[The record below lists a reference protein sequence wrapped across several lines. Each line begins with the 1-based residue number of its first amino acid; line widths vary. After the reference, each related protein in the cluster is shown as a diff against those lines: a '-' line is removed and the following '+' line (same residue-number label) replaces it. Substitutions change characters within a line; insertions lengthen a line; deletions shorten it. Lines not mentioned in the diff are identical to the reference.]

1 MRRLVHRL
9 LLLAGMTLAPTVAF
23 AQASLA
29 GLVQD
34 SSGAVLPG
42 VTVEAA
48 SPVLI
53 EKVRTTTTD
62 ANGRYSIPDLR
73 PGAYTVTFTLTGF
86 STFKRDGV
94 ELTGTAVVTINA
106 DMRVGSLEETI
117 TVTGESPIVD
127 VQSTTR
133 QAVIDQEVLAA
144 IPSARNPFTTGV
156 LIPGVRRGGANVPDV
171 GGSVVQEVASLEFN
185 GSRQSDQRM
194 MVNGVALSTM
204 IGGGW
209 GGGAVPNATGMA
221 EFAIDVSSVDAQ
233 SATGGVRINFI
244 PRDGG
249 NRMAGTIFGG
259 FTQESFASDNFSG
272 SDVQAR
278 GLLAPPSI
286 KGNGDFNPGVGG
298 PIARDRA
305 WFFLSGRYLYADNYV
320 PGMFFNANANNL
332 NNYRYAS
339 TGEQAIIHQDQTMY
353 QARVTW
359 QVNSK
364 NKIGFTYDQEA
375 LCSCPNQ
382 ISATV
387 SPEASVDRRFPL
399 QRFIQMDWNSPVSN
413 RLLLEASA
421 IHRVERWGAMHLQTG
436 KGDNIDAI
444 APGMVGV
451 IDNPSLATGASLNY
465 RAFATPVGGAFN
477 NSWNWNIHY
486 RAAVSYIT
494 GSHSFKVGFN
504 NAYGHHENTSYTDP
518 TTPYF
523 YNFANGV
530 PTQLTYRITPRT
542 VAVNVDRDLGLFAQ
556 DKWTVGR
563 WTLSGGIRYDT
574 FKNSFPPQAIAPT
587 ALAPNLNVQFDT
599 IENYSLHDIAPKM
612 GANYDLFGNGKTA
625 LKVTLNKYLEGLGTT
640 GALSDGPNPINRL
653 ITTTTRPWTD
663 GNGDFNPNCDL
674 LNYGANGEC
683 GALVNAAIFGT
694 VVPGT
699 TYDPEVLTGWGK
711 RFNNWEFT
719 AGVQHELVPR
729 LSVDIQ
735 YARRWYGNF
744 RTMDDLAVGPADYDR
759 FTINVP
765 SDSRLP
771 NGGGYQLTAFDLRPA
786 AFALPQRNFV
796 TLSKNYGDQT
806 EVFNAVNFSANA
818 RLQNGLMIQ
827 AGAGTGRAV
836 TDDCDVVAELP
847 ETLHANAFTGNPAN
861 PVTNN
866 RSFAVAARTLERCR
880 QDHGWRTSMQGM
892 VAYVIPKI
900 DVNISGTYQD
910 LPGTSA
916 SNSTG
921 ISMSANGAIPAA
933 STTLGRAY
941 SSGPSARFF
950 NIVEAGTVYVER
962 MRQLDLRMSKLF
974 RVGPTRTSLNFD
986 FYNVLNSNSVINE
999 NITYGAAWRTPQLI
1013 LLPRIF
1019 KLSAQFDF

>member
-1 MRRLVHRL
+1 MGRLARVL
-9 LLLAGMTLAPTVAF
+9 MLAGLTLVPAVAF
-23 AQASLA
+23 AQASLS

-48 SPVLI
+48 SPALI

-62 ANGRYSIPDLR
+62 TNGRYSIPDLR

-86 STFKRDGV
+86 STFKREGV
-94 ELTGTAVVTINA
+94 ELTGTAVVSINA

-117 TVTGESPIVD
+117 TVSGESPIVD

-221 EFAIDVSSVDAQ
+221 EFAIDVSGVDAQ
-233 SATGGVRINFI
+233 AATGGVRINFI

-249 NRMAGTIFGG
+249 NKPAGTIFGG
-259 FTQESFASDNFSG
+259 YTTEGFASDNFTG
-272 SDVQAR
+272 SDVQSR
-278 GLLAPPSI
+278 GLAAPPRI
-286 KGNGDFNPGVGG
+286 KGNGDFNPGFGG
-298 PIARDRA
+298 PIVRDKF
-305 WFFLSGRYLYADNYV
+305 WFFVSGRYLYADNYV
-320 PGMFFNANANNL
+320 PGMFYNANANDL
-332 NNYRYAS
+332 TAYRYVS
-339 TGEQAIIHQDQTMY
+339 TGEQAIIHQDQTMF
-353 QARVTW
+353 QARGTY
-359 QVNSK
+359 QMSQR
-364 NKIGFTYDQEA
+364 NKIGFTYDHEA

-387 SPEASVDRRFPL
+387 TPEASVDRRFPL
-399 QRFIQMDWNSPVSN
+399 QRFIQMDWNNPLSSRV
-413 RLLLEASA
+413 LLEASA

-444 APGMVGV
+444 APGMVPV
-451 IDNPSLATGASLNY
+451 TDNPSLATGGSLNY
-465 RAFATPVGGAFN
+465 RAFAGANGFN
-477 NSWNWNIHY
+477 NSWNWNLHY
-486 RAAVSYIT
+486 RAAMSYVT
-494 GSHSFKVGFN
+494 GSHNFKVGFN
-504 NAYGHHENTSYTDP
+504 NAYGHHENTNYTDP
-518 TTPYF
+518 TTPYT
-523 YNFANGV
+523 YTFANGV

-563 WTLSGGIRYDT
+563 LTLAGGIRYDH

-587 ALAPNLNVQFDT
+587 ALAPNLNVRFDT

-612 GANYDLFGNGKTA
+612 GATYDLFGNGKTA

-653 ITTTTRPWTD
+653 ITSTTRPWTD
-663 GNGDFNPNCDL
+663 SDTDFTPDCDL

-719 AGVQHELVPR
+719 TGVQHELLPR
-729 LSVDIQ
+729 MSVDLQ

-771 NGGGYQLTAFDLRPA
+771 DGGGYPLTAFDLRPA
-786 AFALPQRNFV
+786 AFPLAQRNFV

-806 EVFNAVNFSANA
+806 EVFNAVSFGVNA
-818 RLQNGLMIQ
+818 RLQNGLFVQ

-836 TDDCDVVAELP
+836 TDDCAVVAALP

-861 PVTNN
+861 PITTT

-892 VAYVIPKI
+892 VAYLIPKI
-900 DVNISGTYQD
+900 DVNVSGTFQN
-910 LPGTSA
+910 LPGSST
-916 SNSTG
+916 SNSAGT
-921 ISMSANGAIPAA
+921 SMSANAATPAA

-941 SSGPSARFF
+941 SSGPSPRFF
-950 NIVEAGTVYVER
+950 NIIEAGDVYVER
-962 MRQLDLRMSKLF
+962 MQQLDLRLSKLF
-974 RVGPTRTSLNFD
+974 RVGTTRTSFNFD

-999 NITYGAAWRTPQLI
+999 NITYGPTWRTPQLI

>member
-1 MRRLVHRL
+1 MRRLAHRL
-9 LLLAGMTLAPTVAF
+9 LLLAGITLAPTVAF

-34 SSGAVLPG
+34 TSGAVLPG

-48 SPVLI
+48 SPALI

-73 PGAYTVTFTLTGF
+73 PGAYTITFTLAGF

-106 DMRVGSLEETI
+106 DMRVGTLEETI
-117 TVTGESPIVD
+117 TVTGETPIVD

-144 IPSARNPFTTGV
+144 IPNARNPFTTGV

-249 NRMAGTIFGG
+249 NNLAGTVFGG
-259 FTQESFASDNFSG
+259 FTQESFASDNFTG

-278 GLLAPPSI
+278 GLTVPPRI

-298 PIARDRA
+298 PIVRDKV

-332 NNYRYAS
+332 SNYRYVS
-339 TGEQAIIHQDQTMY
+339 TGEQAIIHQDQKMFQGRFTY
-353 QARVTW
+353 QASQR
-359 QVNSK
+359 
-364 NKIGFTYDQEA
+364 NKFGVTYDLEA

-399 QRFIQMDWNSPVSN
+399 QRFVQMDWNNPVSN

-444 APGMVGV
+444 APGMVPV
-451 IDNPSLATGASLNY
+451 IDNPSLATGSSLNY
-465 RAFATPVGGAFN
+465 RAFATGVGGTFN
-477 NSWNWNIHY
+477 NSWNWNLHY
-486 RAAVSYIT
+486 RAALSYVT

-530 PTQLTYRITPRT
+530 PTQVVYRITPRT
-542 VAVNVDRDLGLFAQ
+542 VEVNVDRDLGLFVQ

-574 FKNSFPPQAIAPT
+574 FANSFPPQAIAPT
-587 ALAPNLNVQFDT
+587 ALAPSLNVQFDK

-612 GANYDLFGNGKTA
+612 GATYDLFGNGKTA

-640 GALSDGPNPINRL
+640 GALSDQPNPINRL
-653 ITTTTRPWTD
+653 ITSTPRPWTD
-663 GNGDFNPNCDL
+663 ANSNFTPECDL
-674 LNYGANGEC
+674 LNYAANGEC
-683 GALVNAAIFGT
+683 GALVNGAIFGT

-711 RFNNWEFT
+711 RFYNWEFT
-719 AGVQHELVPR
+719 TSVQHELLPR
-729 LSVDIQ
+729 LSVDLQ
-735 YARRWYGNF
+735 FARRWYGNF
-744 RTMDDLAVGPADYDR
+744 RTMDDQAIGPADYDL

-771 NGGGYQLTAFDLRPA
+771 NGGGYPLTAFDLKPA
-786 AFALPQRNFV
+786 AFALAQRNFV

-806 EVFNAVNFSANA
+806 EVFNAVNFGLTS

-827 AGAGTGRAV
+827 AGAGTGRVV
-836 TDDCDVVAELP
+836 TDDCAVVEALP

-861 PVTNN
+861 PVTNT
-866 RSFAVAARTLERCR
+866 RSFANAARTLERCR

-892 VAYVIPKI
+892 VAYVLPKI
-900 DVNISGTYQD
+900 DVNISGTFQD
-910 LPGTSA
+910 LPGSST
-916 SNSTG
+916 SNSIGT
-921 ISMSANGAIPAA
+921 SMSANAAIAAA

-941 SSGPSARFF
+941 SSGPNARFF

-962 MRQLDLRMSKLF
+962 MRQLDLRLSKLF
-974 RVGPTRTSLNFD
+974 RVGTTRTSVNFD

>member
-1 MRRLVHRL
+1 V
-9 LLLAGMTLAPTVAF
+9 
-23 AQASLA
+23 
-29 GLVQD
+29 
-34 SSGAVLPG
+34 
-42 VTVEAA
+42 
-48 SPVLI
+48 
-53 EKVRTTTTD
+53 
-62 ANGRYSIPDLR
+62 
-73 PGAYTVTFTLTGF
+73 
-86 STFKRDGV
+86 
-94 ELTGTAVVTINA
+94 
-106 DMRVGSLEETI
+106 
-117 TVTGESPIVD
+117 
-127 VQSTTR
+127 
-133 QAVIDQEVLAA
+133 
-144 IPSARNPFTTGV
+144 
-156 LIPGVRRGGANVPDV
+156 
-171 GGSVVQEVASLEFN
+171 
-185 GSRQSDQRM
+185 
-194 MVNGVALSTM
+194 
-204 IGGGW
+204 
-209 GGGAVPNATGMA
+209 
-221 EFAIDVSSVDAQ
+221 
-233 SATGGVRINFI
+233 
-244 PRDGG
+244 
-249 NRMAGTIFGG
+249 
-259 FTQESFASDNFSG
+259 
-272 SDVQAR
+272 
-278 GLLAPPSI
+278 
-286 KGNGDFNPGVGG
+286 
-298 PIARDRA
+298 
-305 WFFLSGRYLYADNYV
+305 
-320 PGMFFNANANNL
+320 
-332 NNYRYAS
+332 NNYRYVS
-339 TGEQAIIHQDQTMY
+339 TGEQAIIHQDQTMF
-353 QARVTW
+353 QARVTY
-359 QVNSK
+359 QASPR
-364 NKIGFTYDQEA
+364 NKIGFTYDHEA

-444 APGMVGV
+444 APGMVPV

-465 RAFATPVGGAFN
+465 RAFATAAGGTFN

-587 ALAPNLNVQFDT
+587 ALAPSLNVQFDT
-599 IENYSLHDIAPKM
+599 IQNYSLHDIAPKM

-640 GALSDGPNPINRL
+640 GALSDQPNPINRL
-653 ITTTTRPWTD
+653 ITTTTRSWTD

-711 RFNNWEFT
+711 RFSNWEFT
-719 AGVQHELVPR
+719 TGVQHELVPR
-729 LSVDIQ
+729 LSVDLQ
-735 YARRWYGNF
+735 YARRWYSNF
-744 RTMDDLAVGPADYDR
+744 RTMDDQAVGPADYDR

-771 NGGGYQLTAFDLRPA
+771 NGGGYQLTAFDLKPA
-786 AFALPQRNFV
+786 AFALAQRNFV
-796 TLSKNYGDQT
+796 TLSKNYGEQT
-806 EVFNAVNFSANA
+806 EVFNAVNFGVNA

-827 AGAGTGRAV
+827 AGAGTGRVV
-836 TDDCDVVAELP
+836 TDDCAVVEALP

-861 PVTNN
+861 PVTNS

-892 VAYVIPKI
+892 VAYVLPKI
-900 DVNISGTYQD
+900 DVNISGTFQD
-910 LPGTSA
+910 LPGSST
-916 SNSTG
+916 SNSIGT
-921 ISMSANGAIPAA
+921 SMSANAA
-933 STTLGRAY
+933 TAAATTTLGRAY
-941 SSGPSARFF
+941 SSGPNARFF
-950 NIVEAGTVYVER
+950 NIIEAGSVYVER
-962 MRQLDLRMSKLF
+962 MRQLDLRLSKLF
-974 RVGPTRTSLNFD
+974 RVGATRTSVNFD

>member
-1 MRRLVHRL
+1 M
-9 LLLAGMTLAPTVAF
+9 LAGLTFAPAVAF

-34 SSGAVLPG
+34 TSGAVLPG

-62 ANGRYSIPDLR
+62 ANGRYDIPNLR
-73 PGAYTVTFTLTGF
+73 PGTYAVTFTLAGF

-117 TVTGESPIVD
+117 TVSGESPLVD

-156 LIPGVRRGGANVPDV
+156 LIPGVRRGGTNVPDV

-185 GSRQSDQRM
+185 GSRQSDQKM

-221 EFAIDVSSVDAQ
+221 EFAIDVSSVDATT
-233 SATGGVRINFI
+233 ATGGVRINFI

-249 NRMAGTIFGG
+249 NKLAGTIFGG
-259 FTQESFASDNFSG
+259 FTTESLASDNFTG
-272 SDVQAR
+272 SDVEAR
-278 GLLAPPSI
+278 GLRIPPRI

-298 PIARDRA
+298 PIARDKLWYFVSA
-305 WFFLSGRYLYADNYV
+305 RYLYADNYV
-320 PGMFFNANANNL
+320 PGMFFNANANNV
-332 NNYRYAS
+332 NNYRYVS
-339 TGEQAIIHQDQTMY
+339 TGEQAIIHQDQQMLQTRFTY
-353 QARVTW
+353 QASQR
-359 QVNSK
+359 
-364 NKIGFTYDQEA
+364 NKFGVTYDLEA

-399 QRFIQMDWNSPVSN
+399 QRFVQADWNSPLSSRV
-413 RLLLEASA
+413 LLEASA

-444 APGMVGV
+444 APGMVPV

-465 RAFATPVGGAFN
+465 RAFATPAGGTFN

-486 RAAVSYIT
+486 RAAMSYVT
-494 GSHSFKVGFN
+494 GSHNFKVGFN

-523 YNFANGV
+523 YNFANGQ
-530 PTQLTYRITPRT
+530 PTQVVYRIAPRT
-542 VAVNVDRDLGLFAQ
+542 IAVNVDRDLGLFAQ

-563 WTLSGGIRYDT
+563 WTLSGGVRYDH

-587 ALAPNLNVQFDT
+587 VLAPNLNVQFDK
-599 IENYSLHDIAPKM
+599 IENYSLHDITPKL
-612 GANYDLFGNGKTA
+612 GATYDLFGNGKTA

-640 GALSDGPNPINRL
+640 GALSSDPNPINRL
-653 ITTTTRPWTD
+653 ITTTPRPWTD
-663 GNGDFNPNCDL
+663 SDTDFTPDCDL
-674 LNYGANGEC
+674 LNYSANGEC
-683 GALVNAAIFGT
+683 GALVNGAIFGT

-699 TYDPEVLTGWGK
+699 TYDPEALTGWGK
-711 RFNNWEFT
+711 RFSNWEFT
-719 AGVQHELVPR
+719 TSVQHEIIPR
-729 LSVDIQ
+729 LSMDLQ

-744 RTMDDLAVGPADYDR
+744 RTMDDQNVGPSDYDR

-765 SDSRLP
+765 SDPRLP
-771 NGGGYQLTAFDLRPA
+771 NGGGYALTAFDLKPA
-786 AFALPQRNFV
+786 AFALPQRNYV
-796 TLSKNYGDQT
+796 TLAKNYGDQT
-806 EVFNAVNFSANA
+806 EVFNAVNLSINS
-818 RLQNGLMIQ
+818 RLQNGITAQ
-827 AGAGTGRAV
+827 AGVGTGRVV
-836 TDDCDVVAELP
+836 TDDCDVVSALP
-847 ETLHANAFTGNPAN
+847 ETLHAGAFTGNPAN
-861 PVTNN
+861 PVANN
-866 RSFAVAARTLERCR
+866 RSFAVAARTLERCQ
-880 QDHGWRTSMQGM
+880 QDHGWRTSVQGM
-892 VAYVIPKI
+892 VTYLVPKI
-900 DVNISGTYQD
+900 DVNLSGTFQD
-910 LPGTSA
+910 LPGTA
-916 SNSTG
+916 TSNSTG
-921 ISMSANGAIPAA
+921 ISMSAIGGVPVTN
-933 STTLGRAY
+933 TNLGRAY
-941 SSGPSARFF
+941 SSGASPRFF
-950 NIVEAGTVYVER
+950 NIIEAGDLYVER
-962 MRQLDLRMSKLF
+962 MRQLDLRLSKLF
-974 RVGPTRTSLNFD
+974 RVGTTRTMVNFD
-986 FYNVLNSNSVINE
+986 FFNVLNSNAVINE

>member
-1 MRRLVHRL
+1 
-9 LLLAGMTLAPTVAF
+9 
-23 AQASLA
+23 
-29 GLVQD
+29 
-34 SSGAVLPG
+34 
-42 VTVEAA
+42 
-48 SPVLI
+48 
-53 EKVRTTTTD
+53 
-62 ANGRYSIPDLR
+62 
-73 PGAYTVTFTLTGF
+73 
-86 STFKRDGV
+86 
-94 ELTGTAVVTINA
+94 
-106 DMRVGSLEETI
+106 
-117 TVTGESPIVD
+117 
-127 VQSTTR
+127 
-133 QAVIDQEVLAA
+133 
-144 IPSARNPFTTGV
+144 
-156 LIPGVRRGGANVPDV
+156 
-171 GGSVVQEVASLEFN
+171 
-185 GSRQSDQRM
+185 
-194 MVNGVALSTM
+194 
-204 IGGGW
+204 
-209 GGGAVPNATGMA
+209 MA
-221 EFAIDVSSVDAQ
+221 EFAIDVSGVDAQ
-233 SATGGVRINFI
+233 AATGGVRINFI

-249 NRMAGTIFGG
+249 NNWAGTIFAGY
-259 FTQESFASDNFSG
+259 TQEDFASDNFTG

-278 GLLAPPSI
+278 GLTAPPRI
-286 KGNGDFNPGVGG
+286 KGNGDFNPGFGG
-298 PIARDRA
+298 PIRRDKM

-332 NNYRYAS
+332 NNYRYVS
-339 TGEQAIIHQDQTMY
+339 TGEQAIIHQDQTMFQARFTY
-353 QARVTW
+353 QASQR
-359 QVNSK
+359 
-364 NKIGFTYDQEA
+364 NKFGVTYDLES

-399 QRFIQMDWNSPVSN
+399 QRFVQTDWNNPVSN

-444 APGMVGV
+444 APGMVPV
-451 IDNPSLATGASLNY
+451 VDNPSLATGASLNY
-465 RAFATPVGGAFN
+465 RAFAGANGFN

-486 RAAVSYIT
+486 RGAVSYVT
-494 GSHSFKVGFN
+494 GSHNFKVGFN
-504 NAYGHHENTSYTDP
+504 NAYGHHENTSYSDP
-518 TTPYF
+518 TTPYT
-523 YNFANGV
+523 YVFANGQ
-530 PTQLTYRITPRT
+530 PTQLVYRITPRT

-563 WTLSGGIRYDT
+563 WTLAGGIRYDH

-587 ALAPNLNVQFDT
+587 TLAPNLNVQYDK
-599 IENYSLHDIAPKM
+599 IDNYSLHDIAPKM
-612 GANYDLFGNGKTA
+612 GATYDLFGNGKTA

-640 GALSDGPNPINRL
+640 GALSSDPNPINRL
-653 ITTTTRPWTD
+653 ITSTPRPWTD
-663 GNGDFNPNCDL
+663 SDTDFTPDCDL
-674 LNYGANGEC
+674 LNYGPNGEC

-699 TYDPEVLTGWGK
+699 TYDPEALTGWGK
-711 RFNNWEFT
+711 RFSNWEFT
-719 AGVQHELVPR
+719 TSVQHEVVPR
-729 LSVDIQ
+729 ISVDFQ

-744 RTMDDLAVGPADYDR
+744 RTMDDLAVTPADYDR
-759 FTINVP
+759 FSINVP
-765 SDSRLP
+765 NDPRLP
-771 NGGGYQLTAFDLRPA
+771 NGGGYQLTAFDLKPA

-806 EVFNAVNFSANA
+806 EVFNAFNFGVNS

-827 AGAGTGRAV
+827 AGAGTGKAV
-836 TDDCDVVAELP
+836 TDDCAVVAALP
-847 ETLHANAFTGNPAN
+847 ETLHANFFTGNPAN

-866 RSFAVAARTLERCR
+866 RSFAVTARTLERCH

-892 VAYVIPKI
+892 VAYVVPKI
-900 DVNISGTYQD
+900 DVNVSGTFQD

-941 SSGPSARFF
+941 GSGPNARFF
-950 NIVEAGTVYVER
+950 NIVEAGDVYVER
-962 MRQLDLRMSKLF
+962 MRQLDLRLSKLF
-974 RVGPTRTSLNFD
+974 RMGTTRTMVNFD

>member
-1 MRRLVHRL
+1 MGRLARVL
-9 LLLAGMTLAPTVAF
+9 MLAGLTLVPAVAF

-249 NRMAGTIFGG
+249 NRVSGTIFGG

-278 GLLAPPSI
+278 GLLAPPQI

-320 PGMFFNANANNL
+320 PGMFFNANANNV

-339 TGEQAIIHQDQTMY
+339 TGEQAIIHQDQTMF
-353 QARVTW
+353 QARVTY
-359 QVNSK
+359 QASPR
-364 NKIGFTYDQEA
+364 NKIGFTYDHEA

-444 APGMVGV
+444 APGMVPV

-465 RAFATPVGGAFN
+465 RAFAPPSNGFN

-518 TTPYF
+518 TTPYI

-563 WTLSGGIRYDT
+563 WTL
-574 FKNSFPPQAIAPT
+574 
-587 ALAPNLNVQFDT
+587 V
-599 IENYSLHDIAPKM
+599 
-612 GANYDLFGNGKTA
+612 
-625 LKVTLNKYLEGLGTT
+625 
-640 GALSDGPNPINRL
+640 
-653 ITTTTRPWTD
+653 
-663 GNGDFNPNCDL
+663 
-674 LNYGANGEC
+674 
-683 GALVNAAIFGT
+683 
-694 VVPGT
+694 
-699 TYDPEVLTGWGK
+699 GWYPL
-711 RFNNWEFT
+711 RHLQE
-719 AGVQHELVPR
+719 
-729 LSVDIQ
+729 
-735 YARRWYGNF
+735 
-744 RTMDDLAVGPADYDR
+744 
-759 FTINVP
+759 
-765 SDSRLP
+765 
-771 NGGGYQLTAFDLRPA
+771 QLPA
-786 AFALPQRNFV
+786 AGDCSNGPGAEPQRAV
-796 TLSKNYGDQT
+796 RHDSELQPARHRAEDGRELRSVRERQDRAQGHAQQVSGRPRHDGGVVRPTQPDQ
-806 EVFNAVNFSANA
+806 SADHDHDSPVDRRQR
-818 RLQNGLMIQ
+818 RLQRPI
-827 AGAGTGRAV
+827 AT
-836 TDDCDVVAELP
+836 C
-847 ETLHANAFTGNPAN
+847 
-861 PVTNN
+861 
-866 RSFAVAARTLERCR
+866 
-880 QDHGWRTSMQGM
+880 
-892 VAYVIPKI
+892 
-900 DVNISGTYQD
+900 
-910 LPGTSA
+910 
-916 SNSTG
+916 
-921 ISMSANGAIPAA
+921 
-933 STTLGRAY
+933 
-941 SSGPSARFF
+941 
-950 NIVEAGTVYVER
+950 
-962 MRQLDLRMSKLF
+962 
-974 RVGPTRTSLNFD
+974 
-986 FYNVLNSNSVINE
+986 
-999 NITYGAAWRTPQLI
+999 
-1013 LLPRIF
+1013 
-1019 KLSAQFDF
+1019 

>member
-1 MRRLVHRL
+1 M
-9 LLLAGMTLAPTVAF
+9 LAGLTFVPAVAF

-73 PGAYTVTFTLTGF
+73 PGAYTVTFSLSGF
-86 STFKRDGV
+86 STFKREGV

-117 TVTGESPIVD
+117 TVSGESPIVD

-221 EFAIDVSSVDAQ
+221 EFAIDVSGVDAQ
-233 SATGGVRINFI
+233 AATGGVRINFI

-249 NRMAGTIFGG
+249 NNWAGTIFAGY
-259 FTQESFASDNFSG
+259 TQEAFASDNFTG

-278 GLLAPPSI
+278 GLTAPPQI
-286 KGNGDFNPGVGG
+286 KGNGDFNPGFGG
-298 PIARDRA
+298 PLKRDKV

-320 PGMFFNANANNL
+320 PGMFFNANANQL
-332 NNYRYAS
+332 NNYRYVS
-339 TGEQAIIHQDQTMY
+339 TGEQAIIHQDQTMF
-353 QARVTW
+353 QARVTY
-359 QVNSK
+359 QANQR
-364 NKIGFTYDQEA
+364 NKIGFTYDLES

-387 SPEASVDRRFPL
+387 TPEASVDRRFPL
-399 QRFIQMDWNSPVSN
+399 QRFIQTDWSNPVSN

-444 APGMVGV
+444 APGMVPV
-451 IDNPSLATGASLNY
+451 TDNPSLATGASLNY
-465 RAFATPVGGAFN
+465 RAFAGANGFN
-477 NSWNWNIHY
+477 NSWNWNLHY
-486 RAAVSYIT
+486 RAAMSYIT
-494 GSHSFKVGFN
+494 GSHNFKVGFN
-504 NAYGHHENTSYTDP
+504 NAYGHHENTNYTDP
-518 TTPYF
+518 TTPYT
-523 YNFANGV
+523 YTFALGV
-530 PTQLTYRITPRT
+530 PTQLTYRIAPRT

-563 WTLSGGIRYDT
+563 WTLAGGIRYDH

-587 ALAPNLNVQFDT
+587 ALAPNLNVQFDK

-612 GANYDLFGNGKTA
+612 GVTYDVFGTGKTA
-625 LKVTLNKYLEGLGTT
+625 LKVTFNKYLEGLGTT
-640 GALSDGPNPINRL
+640 GALSDGPNPIVRL
-653 ITTTTRPWTD
+653 VTSTTRPWTD
-663 GNGDFNPNCDL
+663 GDLDFTPDCDL

-683 GALVNAAIFGT
+683 GALVNGAIFGT

-719 AGVQHELVPR
+719 TSVQHEVVPR
-729 LSVDIQ
+729 VSVDFQ

-744 RTMDDLAVGPADYDR
+744 RTMDDLNVAPGDYDR

-771 NGGGYQLTAFDLRPA
+771 NGGGYQLTAFDLKPTA
-786 AFALPQRNFV
+786 SLTQRNFV
-796 TLSKNYGDQT
+796 TLAKNYGDQT
-806 EVFNAVNFSANA
+806 EVFNAFNFGVNS
-818 RLQNGLMIQ
+818 RLQNGLMLQ
-827 AGAGTGRAV
+827 AGAGTGKAV
-836 TDDCDVVAELP
+836 TDDCDVVAALP
-847 ETLHANAFTGNPAN
+847 ETLHANFFTGNPAN
-861 PVTNN
+861 PVTNA

-880 QDHGWRTSMQGM
+880 QDHGWRTSLQGM
-892 VAYVIPKI
+892 AAYVIPKI

-933 STTLGRAY
+933 TTTLGRAY
-941 SSGPSARFF
+941 SSGPQARFF
-950 NIVEAGTVYVER
+950 NLVEAGTVYVER
-962 MRQLDLRMSKLF
+962 MRQLDFRVSKLF
-974 RVGPTRTSLNFD
+974 RVGTTRTMFNFD

>member
-1 MRRLVHRL
+1 M
-9 LLLAGMTLAPTVAF
+9 AGCLTLAPAVAF
-23 AQASLA
+23 AQASLS

-34 SSGAVLPG
+34 TSGAVLPG

-73 PGAYTVTFTLTGF
+73 PGAYTVTFALTGF
-86 STFKRDGV
+86 STFKREGV

-106 DMRVGSLEETI
+106 DMRIGSLEETI
-117 TVTGESPIVD
+117 TVSGESPIVD

-249 NRMAGTIFGG
+249 NRVSGTIFGG
-259 FTQESFASDNFSG
+259 FTQESFASDNFTG

-278 GLLAPPSI
+278 GLLAPPQI
-286 KGNGDFNPGVGG
+286 KGNGDFNPGFGG

-320 PGMFFNANANNL
+320 PGMFFNANANNV
-332 NNYRYAS
+332 NNYRYVS

-353 QARVTW
+353 QARVTY
-359 QVNSK
+359 QASPR

-399 QRFIQMDWNSPVSN
+399 QRFVQMDWNSPVSN

-444 APGMVGV
+444 APGMVPV

-465 RAFATPVGGAFN
+465 RAFATPVGGTFN

-494 GSHSFKVGFN
+494 GSHNFKVGFN

-530 PTQLTYRITPRT
+530 PTQLTYRIAPRT

-599 IENYSLHDIAPKM
+599 IENYRLHDIAPKM
-612 GANYDLFGNGKTA
+612 GATYDLFGNGKTA

-653 ITTTTRPWTD
+653 ITSTTRPWTD
-663 GNGDFNPNCDL
+663 NDADFTPDCDL
-674 LNYGANGEC
+674 LNYATNGEC

-719 AGVQHELVPR
+719 TSVQHELLPR
-729 LSVDIQ
+729 LSVDLQ

-744 RTMDDLAVGPADYDR
+744 RTMDDLAVGPGDYDR

-771 NGGGYQLTAFDLRPA
+771 NGGGYQLTGFDLKPA
-786 AFALPQRNFV
+786 AFALAQRNFV

-806 EVFNAVNFSANA
+806 EFFNAVNFGANA

-827 AGAGTGRAV
+827 AGAGTGKAV
-836 TDDCDVVAELP
+836 TDDCDVVAALP

-861 PVTNN
+861 PVTNS
-866 RSFAVAARTLERCR
+866 RSFAVGARTLERCR

-892 VAYVIPKI
+892 VAYVLPKI

-921 ISMSANGAIPAA
+921 ISMSAIGGVAAA

-941 SSGPSARFF
+941 SSGPNARFF

-962 MRQLDLRMSKLF
+962 LRQLDLRMSKLF
-974 RVGPTRTSLNFD
+974 RVGTTRTSVNFD

-999 NITYGAAWRTPQLI
+999 NITYGATWRAPQTI

>member
-1 MRRLVHRL
+1 MRPVVRVLM
-9 LLLAGMTLAPTVAF
+9 LAGLLFVPAVAF
-23 AQASLA
+23 AQASLS

-34 SSGAVLPG
+34 TSGAVLPG

-73 PGAYTVTFTLTGF
+73 PGPYTVTFSLSGF
-86 STFKRDGV
+86 STFKREGV

-106 DMRVGSLEETI
+106 DMRVGSLQETI
-117 TVTGESPIVD
+117 TVSGESPLVD

-156 LIPGVRRGGANVPDV
+156 LIPGVRRGGTNVPDV

-185 GSRQSDQRM
+185 GSRQSDQKM

-221 EFAIDVSSVDAQ
+221 EFAIDVSSVDATT
-233 SATGGVRINFI
+233 ATGGVRINFI
-244 PRDGG
+244 PKDGG
-249 NRMAGTIFGG
+249 NNLAGSIFGG
-259 FTQESFASDNFSG
+259 FTTESFASDNFSG

-278 GLLAPPSI
+278 GLRIPPRI

-298 PIARDRA
+298 PIARDKLWYYVSA
-305 WFFLSGRYLYADNYV
+305 RYLYADNYV
-320 PGMFFNANANNL
+320 PGMFFNANANNV
-332 NNYRYAS
+332 NDYRYVS
-339 TGEQAIIHQDQTMY
+339 TGEQAIIHQDQQILMTRFTY
-353 QARVTW
+353 
-359 QVNSK
+359 QVNQK
-364 NKIGFTYDQEA
+364 NKIGFTYDLES

-399 QRFIQMDWNSPVSN
+399 QRFMQADWNSPVSS

-444 APGMVGV
+444 APGMVPV

-465 RAFATPVGGAFN
+465 RAFATPAGGTFN
-477 NSWNWNIHY
+477 NSWNWNLHY
-486 RAAVSYIT
+486 RAAMSYIT
-494 GSHSFKVGFN
+494 GSHNFKVGFN

-523 YNFANGV
+523 YNFANGQ
-530 PTQLTYRITPRT
+530 PTQVVYRIAPRT
-542 VAVNVDRDLGLFAQ
+542 VEVNVDRDLGFFAQ

-563 WTLSGGIRYDT
+563 LTLSGGVRYDH
-574 FKNSFPPQAIAPT
+574 FKNSYPPQAIAPT
-587 ALAPNLNVQFDT
+587 TLAPNLNVQFDT
-599 IENYSLHDIAPKM
+599 IQNYSLHDITPKL
-612 GANYDLFGNGKTA
+612 GAAYDLFGNGKTA
-625 LKVTLNKYLEGLGTT
+625 LKVSFNKYLEGLGTT

-653 ITTTTRPWTD
+653 ITSTPRPWND
-663 GNGDFNPNCDL
+663 ADVDFIPDCDL
-674 LNYGANGEC
+674 LNYAANGEC
-683 GALVNAAIFGT
+683 GELVNRAIFGT

-719 AGVQHELVPR
+719 TGVQHEIVPR
-729 LSVDIQ
+729 LSMDLQ

-744 RTMDDLAVGPADYDR
+744 RTMDDQNIGPADYDR
-759 FTINVP
+759 FTINAP

-771 NGGGYQLTAFDLRPA
+771 NGGGYQLTAFDLKPA

-796 TLSKNYGDQT
+796 TLAKNYGDQT
-806 EVFNAVNFSANA
+806 EVFNAVSLSFNA
-818 RLQNGLMIQ
+818 RLQNGLTIQ
-827 AGAGTGRAV
+827 AGTGTGRVV
-836 TDDCDVVAELP
+836 TDDCDVVSALP

-861 PVTNN
+861 PVTNS
-866 RSFAVAARTLERCR
+866 RSFAVAARTLERC
-880 QDHGWRTSMQGM
+880 QQNHGWRTSAQGM
-892 VAYVIPKI
+892 VTYLVPKI
-900 DVNISGTYQD
+900 DVNVSGTFQD
-910 LPGTSA
+910 LPGSST
-916 SNSTG
+916 SNSAG
-921 ISMSANGAIPAA
+921 ASMSAIGTVPVTN
-933 STTLGRAY
+933 TTLGRAY
-941 SSGPSARFF
+941 SSGASPRFF
-950 NIVEAGTVYVER
+950 NIIEAGDLYVER
-962 MRQLDLRMSKLF
+962 MRQLDLRLSKLF
-974 RVGPTRTSLNFD
+974 RVGTTRTSINFD
-986 FYNVLNSNSVINE
+986 FFNVLNSNSVINE

>member
-1 MRRLVHRL
+1 MKRVLIRGAAAL
-9 LLLAGMTLAPTVAF
+9 LLLATLPVVAF

-34 SSGAVLPG
+34 TSGGVLPG

-48 SPVLI
+48 SPALI
-53 EKVRTTTTD
+53 EKARTTTTD

-73 PGAYTVTFTLTGF
+73 PGAYTITFTLSGF
-86 STFKRDGV
+86 STFRREGV

-106 DMRVGSLEETI
+106 DMRVGTLEETI
-117 TVTGESPIVD
+117 TVTGETPVVD

-144 IPSARNPFTTGV
+144 IPNARNPFTTGV
-156 LIPGVRRGGANVPDV
+156 LIPGVRRGGTNVPDV

-221 EFAIDVSSVDAQ
+221 EFAIDVSGVDAQ
-233 SATGGVRINFI
+233 AATGGVRINFI

-249 NRMAGTIFGG
+249 NRLSGTVFGG
-259 FTQESFASDNFSG
+259 FTTEKFASDNFTG

-278 GLLAPPSI
+278 GLAAPPQI

-298 PIARDRA
+298 PVARDKV
-305 WFFLSGRYLYADNYV
+305 WFFVSGRYLYADNYV

-332 NNYRYAS
+332 NNYRYVS
-339 TGEQAIIHQDQTMY
+339 TGEQAIIHQDQKMY

-359 QVNSK
+359 QANSK
-364 NKIGFTYDQEA
+364 NKIGFTYDHEA

-387 SPEASVDRRFPL
+387 TPEASVDRRFPL

-421 IHRVERWGAMHLQTG
+421 IHRVERWGGMHLQTG

-444 APGMVGV
+444 APGMVPV

-465 RAFATPVGGAFN
+465 RAFAGVNAFN

-494 GSHSFKVGFN
+494 GSHNFKVGFN
-504 NAYGHHENTSYTDP
+504 NAYGHHENTNYTDP

-530 PTQLTYRITPRT
+530 PTQLTYRIMPRT
-542 VAVNVDRDLGLFAQ
+542 VQVNVDRDLGLFAQ

-563 WTLSGGIRYDT
+563 WTLAGGVRYDH

-587 ALAPNLNVQFDT
+587 TLAPNLNVSFDR
-599 IENYSLHDIAPKM
+599 IENYSLHDITPKM
-612 GANYDLFGNGKTA
+612 GVTYDLFGNGKTA

-640 GALSDGPNPINRL
+640 GALSDQPNPINRL
-653 ITTTTRPWTD
+653 NTNTTRNWTD
-663 GNGDFNPNCDL
+663 SDSDFVPDCDL
-674 LNYGANGEC
+674 LNYATNGEC

-699 TYDPEVLTGWGK
+699 TYDPDVLAGWGV
-711 RFNNWEFT
+711 RFYNWEFT

-729 LSVDIQ
+729 LSLDVQ
-735 YARRWYGNF
+735 FARRWYGNF
-744 RTMDDLAVGPADYDR
+744 RTMDDRAVGPEDYDQ

-771 NGGGYQLTAFDLRPA
+771 NGGGYTLTAFDLKPA
-786 AFALPQRNFV
+786 AFARSQNNFV

-806 EVFNAVNFSANA
+806 EVFNAVSLGVNA
-818 RLQNGLMIQ
+818 RLQNGLTLQ
-827 AGAGTGRAV
+827 AGAGTGRV
-836 TDDCDVVAELP
+836 ITDDCDVVAALP
-847 ETLHANAFTGNPAN
+847 ETLHAAAFTGNPAN
-861 PVTNN
+861 PVNNTRAFTNT
-866 RSFAVAARTLERCR
+866 ARTLERCK
-880 QDHGWRTSMQGM
+880 QDQGWRTSMQGL
-892 VAYVIPKI
+892 VAYLIPKI
-900 DVNISGTYQD
+900 DVNISGTFQN
-910 LPGTSA
+910 LPGSSA
-916 SNSTG
+916 SNSPG
-921 ISMSANGAIPAA
+921 ASMSANAPIAA
-933 STTLGRAY
+933 TTTTLGRAY

-962 MRQLDLRMSKLF
+962 MNQLDLRMSKLF
-974 RVGPTRTSLNFD
+974 RLNGTRTSLNFD